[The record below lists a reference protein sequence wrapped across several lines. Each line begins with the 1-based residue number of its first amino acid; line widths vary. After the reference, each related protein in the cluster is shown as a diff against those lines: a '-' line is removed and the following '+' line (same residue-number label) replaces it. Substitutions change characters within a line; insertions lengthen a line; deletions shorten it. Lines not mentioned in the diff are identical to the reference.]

1 MASRIDSLS
10 DIDLYDAE
18 GVNQWLREACGIFR
32 DLSREMEFGAE
43 ALRHALGSA
52 AGVLG
57 WADVEGRLRARRTTA
72 PLRRVAE
79 VSQYGAIQVVKT
91 GQLFKVNYSEGFEKA
106 ARKPQKQF
114 KF

>member
-1 MASRIDSLS
+1 MARFDDLS

-18 GVNQWLREACGIFR
+18 GVTRWLREACGIYR

-43 ALRHALGSA
+43 SLRHALGTA
-52 AGVLG
+52 GGVLG
-57 WADVEGRLRARRTTA
+57 WADVDGRMRARRTTA

-79 VSQYGAIQVVKT
+79 ASQFSAIQVVKA
-91 GQLFKVNYSEGFEKA
+91 GQLFKVNYSEGFEKTS
-106 ARKPQKQF
+106 RKPERTF